1 MSGGGGGKRREFA
14 SRVQGMP
21 SANARLIA
29 ASTVSTVRG
38 GGGSSP
44 GLGGGGR
51 SRISQEQLAGISS
64 SNVMAGIARGQI
76 VGGPR
81 QHVAKREEAHRPVSS
96 TPSAHTLSVAEQ
108 EGVEPIDYEEF
119 VSQQSE
125 RDPLGWVSFHHHLT
139 TRSCATSYGNDV
151 TWCFASGP

>member
-1 MSGGGGGKRREFA
+1 MRQTEKPKSRRMSGGGGKRREFS
-14 SRVQGMP
+14 SRIQQLP

-38 GGGSSP
+38 GGGSP
-44 GLGGGGR
+44 GGLAR

-81 QHVAKREEAHRPVSS
+81 QHVAKREEAHRPVSN

-125 RDPLGWVSFHHHLT
+125 RDPLGWVSQG
-139 TRSCATSYGNDV
+139 S
-151 TWCFASGP
+151 ASSVKST

>member
-1 MSGGGGGKRREFA
+1 MSGGGGKRREFS
-14 SRVQGMP
+14 SRIQQLP

-38 GGGSSP
+38 GGGSP
-44 GLGGGGR
+44 GGGLAR

-81 QHVAKREEAHRPVSS
+81 QHVAKREEAHRPVSN

-125 RDPLGWVSFHHHLT
+125 RDPLGWVSQ
-139 TRSCATSYGNDV
+139 GNLHIDIDRYI
-151 TWCFASGP
+151 CEYSGARIS

>member
-1 MSGGGGGKRREFA
+1 MSGGGGKRREFA

-29 ASTVSTVRG
+29 ASTVSQVRG
-38 GGGSSP
+38 GSP
-44 GLGGGGR
+44 GLAGGR
-51 SRISQEQLAGISS
+51 SRMSQEQLAGISS

-81 QHVAKREEAHRPVSS
+81 QHVVKREEHRPVSS

-125 RDPLGWVSFHHHLT
+125 RDPLGWVSCHSDL
-139 TRSCATSYGNDV
+139 
-151 TWCFASGP
+151 SGKSTQHEIL

>member
-1 MSGGGGGKRREFA
+1 MSGGGGGGGKRRDFH
-14 SRVQGMP
+14 SRIQGMP
-21 SANARLIA
+21 SSSARLIA

-38 GGGSSP
+38 GGGSP
-44 GLGGGGR
+44 GLAGGR

-81 QHVAKREEAHRPVSS
+81 QHVAKREEALHRPQSSS

-125 RDPLGWVSFHHHLT
+125 RDPLGWVGLHHD
-139 TRSCATSYGNDV
+139 SY
-151 TWCFASGP
+151 TYF

>member
-1 MSGGGGGKRREFA
+1 MSGGGGKRREFA

-29 ASTVSTVRG
+29 ASTVSQVRG

-44 GLGGGGR
+44 GSLAAGGR

-81 QHVAKREEAHRPVSS
+81 QHVVKREEHRPVSS

-125 RDPLGWVSFHHHLT
+125 RDPLGWVSFIVIHQKRRVHNCFCI
-139 TRSCATSYGNDV
+139 RSLNSPRTISR
-151 TWCFASGP
+151 

>member
-1 MSGGGGGKRREFA
+1 MSGSGGGGKRREFA

-38 GGGSSP
+38 GGTSP
-44 GLGGGGR
+44 GLAGGR

-81 QHVAKREEAHRPVSS
+81 QHVVKREEHRPVSS

-125 RDPLGWVSFHHHLT
+125 RDPLGWVGFHHDLSEEKVPY
-139 TRSCATSYGNDV
+139 RKSCF
-151 TWCFASGP
+151 FASGP